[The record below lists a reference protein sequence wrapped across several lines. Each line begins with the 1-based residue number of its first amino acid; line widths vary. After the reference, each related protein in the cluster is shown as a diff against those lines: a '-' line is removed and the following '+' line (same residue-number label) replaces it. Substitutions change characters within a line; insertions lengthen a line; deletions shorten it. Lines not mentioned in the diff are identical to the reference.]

1 MSSKAAQIATLPV
14 PDTSALPFP
23 TQSPMLICLSG
34 IDGAGKTRV
43 AHRLEYAFQK
53 QGIQA
58 RYQWLCGGSSVFSEI
73 MVRLI
78 RRVMGSKGTFPQR
91 HPLNQRKGF
100 RFQVKRQLWYLL
112 VGIDLVQFSI
122 FKVRLP
128 LFLGKVVICDRYTF
142 DTFSD
147 VASQYEQDPTSSEMN
162 SFEKFF
168 HFFFPEPDLHYL
180 LVANPDE
187 VERPGR
193 VDPAADEDFQYK
205 SQLYLTRYQPYAR
218 FVVKRVDGD
227 IDRVEHEIVMET
239 LKRYWGKARTNGRM
253 GASL

>member
-1 MSSKAAQIATLPV
+1 MSSKAAQITTLPV
-14 PDTSALPFP
+14 PDASALPFP
-23 TQSPMLICLSG
+23 TQRPMLICLSG

-43 AHRLEYAFQK
+43 AHRLEFAFQK

-58 RYQWLCGGSSVFSEI
+58 RYQWLCGGSSAFSEI
-73 MVRLI
+73 VVRLI
-78 RRVMGSKGTFPQR
+78 RKAAGTRSSFPQR
-91 HPLNQRKGF
+91 HPPNQRKGF
-100 RFQVKRQLWYLL
+100 RFQVKKQLWYLL

-128 LFLGKVVICDRYTF
+128 LLLGKVVICDRYTF

-147 VASQYEQDPTSSEMN
+147 VASRYEQDPACACMN
-162 SFEKFF
+162 PFEKFF
-168 HFFFPEPDLHYL
+168 HFLFPEPDLHYL

-193 VDPAADEDFQYK
+193 VDPAADEDFRYK

-239 LKRYWGKARTNGRM
+239 LKRYWSELGSNGRK
-253 GASL
+253 GN